1 MTTKNKAAAKKD
13 AVALLMDDHKRVKG
27 LFVEFKKFA
36 EAPEGDYDELKQEL
50 MDAACGELKVHSQ
63 VEEEIFY
70 PAMRKA
76 CPDEDAMMN
85 EADIEHAGAKDLI
98 AQIESGSSS
107 DPMTCA
113 RFTVL
118 GEYIDHH
125 VMEEESEM
133 FPKAIA
139 AKVNSVALAKQIATR
154 KDELKAELGL
164 TPYDEIPSFAQN
176 GVKEMMPLWD
186 RIKSVTG
193 TSAHR

>member
-1 MTTKNKAAAKKD
+1 MTTKDKPAAKKD
-13 AVALLMDDHKRVKG
+13 AVALLKEDHKRVKG
-27 LFVEFKKFA
+27 LFEEFKKFE
-36 EAPEGDYDELKQEL
+36 EAPDGDYDELKQEL
-50 MDAACGELKVHSQ
+50 MDAVCGELKVHAQ

-76 CPDEDAMMN
+76 CPDEEALMN
-85 EADIEHAGAKDLI
+85 EADVEHAGAKDLI
-98 AQIESGSSS
+98 AQIESGSAS

-125 VMEEESEM
+125 VKEEESEM
-133 FPKAIA
+133 FPKAIE
-139 AKVNSVALAKQIATR
+139 AKLNLVALAKQIVTR
-154 KDELKAELGL
+154 KNELKAELGL
-164 TPYDEIPSFAQN
+164 TPYDEMPSFAQN
-176 GVKEMMPLWD
+176 GAKQLASLWD